1 MISLYRD
8 PDGENVTVHSTPAPT
23 SQFATTGNSEINTL
37 RMRVKELE
45 LKLVGSGETVQAE
58 VDGISD
64 VP

>member
-1 MISLYRD
+1 MINLYRD
-8 PDGENVTVHSTPAPT
+8 PNGEKVIVHSTPTPT
-23 SQFATTGNSEINTL
+23 SQFATGNSEINTL

-45 LKLVGSGETVQAE
+45 LKLAGSGDTALAE